1 MGAVF
6 ELSGKNVQTTLVDNK
21 DGSYSLPKDVRLQK
35 GERYTLT
42 EVKAPV
48 GHELGKKTT
57 WQIEVNEQGKVS
69 IDGQEVTTTNQV
81 IPLEIENKFSF
92 FSQLE
97 NTPCKMANK

>member
-1 MGAVF
+1 M
-6 ELSGKNVQTTLVDNK
+6 DNK

-35 GERYTLT
+35 GERYILT
-42 EVKAPV
+42 EVKAPA

-81 IPLEIENKFSF
+81 IPLKLKINFLLCQSE
-92 FSQLE
+92 LE